1 MYGKQAH
8 TLGALAFLN
17 SAFEKAREL
26 FFFWGGGALITP
38 IRKSMKELSKPPF
51 FNAMIQGKI
60 SKLSEILKFS

>member
-17 SAFEKAREL
+17 SAFEKAKKF
-26 FFFWGGGALITP
+26 FFFWGGEALITP
-38 IRKSMKELSKPPF
+38 IRKLMKELSKPPF
-51 FNAMIQGKI
+51 FNAMIHGKI